1 MEAPHEL
8 PPDLDDAQLSV
19 RTILEHDVDFMH
31 RPRDF
36 GTIFDRE
43 HTHQDTNAFRL
54 WRGFFPM
61 DVVFSAIFRQQETV
75 EDS

>member
-1 MEAPHEL
+1 MEAPDEL

-19 RTILEHDVDFMH
+19 RTILEHDVDLMRNH
-31 RPRDF
+31 DF

-43 HTHQDTNAFRL
+43 HTHQEINEFRL

-61 DVVFSAIFRQQETV
+61 EGVFSAIFHGICLCWSST
-75 EDS
+75 